1 MANNPRRAM
10 VLCSHPGRLLNYSV
24 LLNRL
29 EFYHLSLCLNLDEVR
44 KALSG
49 RQRYSLFIHDDF
61 VPGPNELLSLKSL
74 SQNSAFRQFL
84 LVGNYSAEE
93 KRGLFQWAWANRVPL
108 LDVLDKP
115 LSLAQLRE
123 VTSSMVHYHVEDE
136 RPIRCSVREFHHY
149 APSGEHPP
157 TQLGCEC
164 RA

>member
-1 MANNPRRAM
+1 MATISRRAM
-10 VLCSHPGRLLNYSV
+10 VLCSHPGRLLNYSA

-61 VPGPNELLSLKSL
+61 RPGPNELMSLKAL
-74 SQNSAFRQFL
+74 SQSNTFRQFL

-93 KRGLFQWAWANRVPL
+93 KRGLMQWAWANRVPL

-123 VTSSMVHYHVEDE
+123 VTGSMVLYHSEDQQ
-136 RPIRCSVREFHHY
+136 PIRKSVGEFRDF
-149 APSGEHPP
+149 APAADLPP
-157 TQLGCEC
+157 ARIGCEC
-164 RA
+164 RG

>member
-1 MANNPRRAM
+1 MATISRRAM

-44 KALSG
+44 KALSA
-49 RQRYSLFIHDDF
+49 RHRYSLFIHDDF
-61 VPGPNELLSLKSL
+61 APGPSELLSLKSL
-74 SQNSAFRQFL
+74 SQSNAFRQFL

-93 KRGLFQWAWANRVPL
+93 KRGLMQWAWANRVPL

-115 LSLAQLRE
+115 ISLAQLRE
-123 VTSSMVHYHVEDE
+123 VTSSMVLYHSEDE
-136 RPIRCSVREFHHY
+136 RPIRSAVREFRDY
-149 APSGEHPP
+149 APGGDHPP
-157 TQLGCEC
+157 VQLGCEC

>member
-1 MANNPRRAM
+1 MATISRRAM

-44 KALSG
+44 KALSS
-49 RQRYSLFIHDDF
+49 RQSYALFIHDDF
-61 VPGPNELLSLKSL
+61 KPGASELLSLKSL
-74 SQNSAFRQFL
+74 SQSNAFRQFL
-84 LVGNYSAEE
+84 LVGSYSAEE

-123 VTSSMVHYHVEDE
+123 VTSSMVLYHNEDE
-136 RPIRCSVREFHHY
+136 RPIRSSVREFCDY
-149 APSGEHPP
+149 APGGDHPP
-157 TQLGCEC
+157 LQVGRDCHV
-164 RA
+164 

>member
-1 MANNPRRAM
+1 MATISRRAM

-61 VPGPNELLSLKSL
+61 RPGPNELMSLKAL
-74 SQNSAFRQFL
+74 SQSNTFRQFL

-93 KRGLFQWAWANRVPL
+93 KRGLMQWAWANRVPL

-123 VTSSMVHYHVEDE
+123 VTGSMVLYHSEDQQ
-136 RPIRCSVREFHHY
+136 PIRKSVGEFRDF
-149 APSGEHPP
+149 APAADLPP
-157 TQLGCEC
+157 ARIGCEC
-164 RA
+164 RG

>member
-1 MANNPRRAM
+1 MATISRRAM

-44 KALSG
+44 KALAN

-61 VPGPNELLSLKSL
+61 RPGPSELLSLKAL
-74 SQNSAFRQFL
+74 SQSNTFRQFL
-84 LVGNYSAEE
+84 LVGHYSAEE
-93 KRGLFQWAWANRVPL
+93 KRGLMQWAWANRVPL

-123 VTSSMVHYHVEDE
+123 VTSGMVLYHSED
-136 RPIRCSVREFHHY
+136 RQPIRQSVREFCDF
-149 APSGEHPP
+149 APAGDLPP
-157 TQLGCEC
+157 AQLGCEC
-164 RA
+164 RS

>member
-1 MANNPRRAM
+1 MATISRRAM

-44 KALSG
+44 KALAT

-61 VPGPNELLSLKSL
+61 RPGPGELLSLKAL
-74 SQNSAFRQFL
+74 SQSNTFRQFL
-84 LVGNYSAEE
+84 LVGHYSAEE
-93 KRGLFQWAWANRVPL
+93 KRGLMQWAWANRVPL

-123 VTSSMVHYHVEDE
+123 VTSGMVLYHSED
-136 RPIRCSVREFHHY
+136 RQPIRQSVREFCDF
-149 APSGEHPP
+149 APAGDLPP
-157 TQLGCEC
+157 AKPGCEC
-164 RA
+164 RG

>member
-1 MANNPRRAM
+1 M

-61 VPGPNELLSLKSL
+61 RPGQSELLSLKAL
-74 SQNSAFRQFL
+74 SQSNTFRQFL

-93 KRGLFQWAWANRVPL
+93 RRGLMQWAWANRVPL

-115 LSLAQLRE
+115 ISLAQLRE
-123 VTSSMVHYHVEDE
+123 VTSSMVLYHSEDE
-136 RPIRCSVREFHHY
+136 QPIRKAVREFSDF
-149 APSGEHPP
+149 APASDLPP
-157 TQLGCEC
+157 ARSGCEC
-164 RA
+164 RG

>member
-1 MANNPRRAM
+1 MATISRRAM

-61 VPGPNELLSLKSL
+61 RPGPNELMSLKAL
-74 SQNSAFRQFL
+74 SQSNTFRQFL

-93 KRGLFQWAWANRVPL
+93 KRGLMQWAWANRVPL

-123 VTSSMVHYHVEDE
+123 VTGSMVLYHSEDQQ
-136 RPIRCSVREFHHY
+136 PIRKSVGEFRDF
-149 APSGEHPP
+149 APAADLPP
-157 TQLGCEC
+157 TRIGCEC
-164 RA
+164 RG

>member
-1 MANNPRRAM
+1 MATISRRAM

-61 VPGPNELLSLKSL
+61 RPGPNELMSLKAL
-74 SQNSAFRQFL
+74 SQSNTFRQFL

-93 KRGLFQWAWANRVPL
+93 RRGLMQWAWANRVPL

-115 LSLAQLRE
+115 ISLAQLRE
-123 VTSSMVHYHVEDE
+123 VTGSMVLYHSEDE
-136 RPIRCSVREFHHY
+136 QPIRKSVREFSDF
-149 APSGEHPP
+149 APASDLPP
-157 TQLGCEC
+157 ARRGCEC
-164 RA
+164 RS

>member
-1 MANNPRRAM
+1 M

-61 VPGPNELLSLKSL
+61 RPGPNELMSLKAL
-74 SQNSAFRQFL
+74 SQSNTFRQFL

-93 KRGLFQWAWANRVPL
+93 RRGLMQWAWANRVPL

-115 LSLAQLRE
+115 ISLAQLRE
-123 VTSSMVHYHVEDE
+123 VTSSMVLYHSEDAQ
-136 RPIRCSVREFHHY
+136 PICKAVHDFSEL
-149 APSGEHPP
+149 APAAELP
-157 TQLGCEC
+157 TSRTVCDWRG
-164 RA
+164 

>member
-1 MANNPRRAM
+1 M

-44 KALSG
+44 KALSS

-61 VPGPNELLSLKSL
+61 VPGPSELLSLKSL
-74 SQNSAFRQFL
+74 SQSNAFRQFL

-115 LSLAQLRE
+115 ISLAQLRE
-123 VTSSMVHYHVEDE
+123 VTSSMVLYHSEDE
-136 RPIRCSVREFHHY
+136 RPIRSAVREIRDY
-149 APSGEHPP
+149 APGTDHPP
-157 TQLGCEC
+157 LQAGGEC
-164 RA
+164 RR

>member
-1 MANNPRRAM
+1 MATISRRAM

-61 VPGPNELLSLKSL
+61 RPGTSELLSLKAL
-74 SQNSAFRQFL
+74 SQSNSFRQFL
-84 LVGNYSAEE
+84 LVGHYSAEE

-123 VTSSMVHYHVEDE
+123 VTSGMVLYHSEDE
-136 RPIRCSVREFHHY
+136 QPIRKSVREFRDF
-149 APSGEHPP
+149 APSGDHPP
-157 TQLGCEC
+157 AQTGNEC
-164 RA
+164 CL

>member
-1 MANNPRRAM
+1 MATISRRAM

-61 VPGPNELLSLKSL
+61 RPGPNELMSLKAL
-74 SQNSAFRQFL
+74 SQSNTFRQFL

-93 KRGLFQWAWANRVPL
+93 RRGLMQWAWANRVPL

-115 LSLAQLRE
+115 ISLAQLRE
-123 VTSSMVHYHVEDE
+123 VTSSMVLYHSEDE
-136 RPIRCSVREFHHY
+136 QPIRKSVREFSDF
-149 APSGEHPP
+149 APAGDLPP
-157 TQLGCEC
+157 ARSGCEC
-164 RA
+164 RG

>member
-1 MANNPRRAM
+1 MATISRRAM

-29 EFYHLSLCLNLDEVR
+29 ELYHLSLCLNLDEVR

-61 VPGPNELLSLKSL
+61 RPGPNELMSLKAL
-74 SQNSAFRQFL
+74 SQSNTFRQFL

-93 KRGLFQWAWANRVPL
+93 KRGLMQWAWANRVPL

-123 VTSSMVHYHVEDE
+123 VTGSMVLYHSEDQQ
-136 RPIRCSVREFHHY
+136 PIRKSVGEFRDF
-149 APSGEHPP
+149 APAADLPP
-157 TQLGCEC
+157 ARIGCEC
-164 RA
+164 RG